1 MIRIFFYHVQ
11 KKISVEEICEENS
24 ELSQEWEIAK
34 TVDPETIETTI
45 HKPLCIPFFST
56 VPQTLWFQILLRISC
71 GWFRMQFSH

>member
-1 MIRIFFYHVQ
+1 VQ

-24 ELSQEWEIAK
+24 ELSQEREIAK

-56 VPQTLWFQILLRISC
+56 VPQTL
-71 GWFRMQFSH
+71 